1 MQDSKSM
8 GFMIMMNKMTPV
20 RFFYAIPYYAWMIV
34 FVVAPI
40 VLVVY
45 FSFLNI
51 SGQFTLENYQ
61 SFFSPVY
68 VKLALSSFWYA
79 FLITLFSLLVSYPTA
94 YFLTK
99 TKHKQ
104 LWLLLII
111 IPSWINLLLKT
122 YAFIGLMGLYGP
134 INTFLGVFGISEKQ
148 ILFTDFS
155 FIFVSV
161 YIFIPFM
168 ILPIFNSLDKLNPR
182 LIDASRDL
190 GASKW
195 TTFWRVI
202 LPLTMNGVKS
212 GIQIVF
218 IPALS
223 LFMITRLIAGNKV
236 LTLGTA
242 IEQHFLVT
250 QNWGMG
256 STLAVFLIIAM
267 FFIMMFTRGNGK
279 GGLHNGKIK

>member
-1 MQDSKSM
+1 MKT
-8 GFMIMMNKMTPV
+8 NTT
-20 RFFYAIPYYAWMIV
+20 RTLYLIPYLAWMV
-34 FVVAPI
+34 LFVVAPI
-40 VLVVY
+40 LLVAY
-45 FSFLNI
+45 
-51 SGQFTLENYQ
+51 Y
-61 SFFSPVY
+61 SFFDINGHFTFGNYKNFFSSVY
-68 VKLALSSFWYA
+68 LKLTLSSFWYA
-79 FLITLFSLLVSYPTA
+79 FLITLISLIISYPTA
-94 YFLTK
+94 YLLTK

-122 YAFIGLMGLYGP
+122 YSFIGIFGLYGP
-134 INTFLGVFGISEKQ
+134 INAFLDAIGIGSKQ

-168 ILPIFNSLDKLNPR
+168 ILPIFNALDKLNPA

-190 GASKW
+190 GASPW
-195 TTFWRVI
+195 TTFQKVI

-212 GIQIVF
+212 GIQVVF

-236 LTLGTA
+236 ITLGTA
-242 IEQHFLVT
+242 IEQQFLVT

-256 STLAVFLIIAM
+256 STIAVFLILAM
-267 FFIMMFTRGNGK
+267 VVIMIITNQRDK
-279 GGLHNGKIK
+279 GASINGKIK

>member
-1 MQDSKSM
+1 M
-8 GFMIMMNKMTPV
+8 GLLPMMNKMTPV
-20 RFFYAIPYYAWMIV
+20 RFLYAIPYYAWMIL
-34 FVVAPI
+34 FVAAPI
-40 VLVVY
+40 ALVVY
-45 FSFLNI
+45 FSFLNL
-51 SGQFTLENYQ
+51 SGQFTLENYR

-68 VKLALSSFWYA
+68 LKLALSSFWYA
-79 FLITLFSLLVSYPTA
+79 FLITLFSLVIAYPTA

-104 LWLLLII
+104 LWLLFII

-122 YAFIGLMGLYGP
+122 YAFIGLMGFYGP
-134 INTFLGVFGISEKQ
+134 MNAFLGLFGIGEKQ

-168 ILPIFNSLDKLNPR
+168 ILPIFNSLDQLNPR

-190 GASKW
+190 GSSAW
-195 TTFWRVI
+195 MTFWRVV

-212 GIQIVF
+212 GVQIVF

-256 STLAVFLIIAM
+256 STLAVFLMIAM
-267 FFIMMFTRGNGK
+267 FLMMMVTRGNGK
-279 GGLHNGKIK
+279 GGLFNG